1 MFILFY
7 HEGYYIPSFYSPPRR
22 VIQFI
27 IPFPLF
33 RSLVQE
39 DMKRSVIETKS
50 KPQKQSQGPRIVT
63 MKYD

>member
-1 MFILFY
+1 MFMLFY

-22 VIQFI
+22 VIQLI